1 MYRDIV
7 GNTLQQPGIAWRS
20 NLLGRHGQHFREPAI
35 LLKEGQQQG
44 SIPTHLDPLKTA
56 QVMYQLWLGAA
67 LMTKLAQDKAP
78 LHLALET
85 TQQLLQPI
93 QE

>member
-1 MYRDIV
+1 MTHATRGAV
-7 GNTLQQPGIAWRS
+7 IAR
-20 NLLGRHGQHFREPAI
+20 RAAA
-35 LLKEGQQQG
+35 
-44 SIPTHLDPLKTA
+44 THLDPFKTA

-85 TQQLLQPI
+85 TKQLLQPI

>member
-1 MYRDIV
+1 M
-7 GNTLQQPGIAWRS
+7 LFRS
-20 NLLGRHGQHFREPAI
+20 VSDLSEDMRQILNLGVHRLTQSVAL

>member
-1 MYRDIV
+1 
-7 GNTLQQPGIAWRS
+7 
-20 NLLGRHGQHFREPAI
+20 
-35 LLKEGQQQG
+35 
-44 SIPTHLDPLKTA
+44 
-56 QVMYQLWLGAA
+56 MYQLWLGAA

-85 TQQLLQPI
+85 TKQLLQPI